1 MVSRGAPGDLVRGLG
16 VRDRIVGNG
25 FLYIGLAS
33 SLDSHADRLLAD
45 QVHVLSTLLTENPED
60 KDALEQEAR
69 EEADK
74 SLSAKLWIR
83 ILGPDGS
90 TIAQSAGMERLFAS
104 DAFPAASGVGE
115 APRPEDRELGGDRP
129 FRVVS
134 ALVPLPAP
142 SGARATI
149 QLALDRD
156 PDEDLLARFRVRLAI
171 VCGTSLVFCSAAG
184 FWIARRGL
192 RPVAAITAAARSV
205 SSATLAARIDPA
217 RFPRELADLAE
228 TFNAML
234 GRLEESFGKL
244 THVSADL
251 AHELRTPVNNLR
263 GEIEVT
269 LGRARSAEEYRA
281 VLGSCLEETARLTR
295 IIESLLFLA
304 RAESGTDHARLETVE
319 LRAELE
325 TIVGFYEAAAQEKE
339 LILGIAPG
347 PSPAAQVDRVLFQRA
362 VGNVIANAIRATP
375 PGARSPS
382 RSLGFWT
389 APALR
394 RGSRSTS
401 RTRVRGS
408 RASICRASSSASS
421 APTPRAPPARAAPAS
436 ASPSSGASWSSTAER
451 WESRASR
458 GAAPAFRWYSGNA
471 RRRRAR
477 MTKPSSKGHRDV
489 RRERDP
495 S

>member
-1 MVSRGAPGDLVRGLG
+1 LTSRPKNWSLAARLAIWYAGSAFA
-16 VRDRIVGNG
+16 IVLLATV

-244 THVSADL
+244 TQFSADL

-375 PGARSPS
+375 PGGSITVSIVGVLDGAGAPPRIAVDVADTGAGISREHLPRVFERFFRADASRTPGSGGTGLGLAIVRSIVELHGGKVGIESEPG
-382 RSLGFWT
+382 RGTRVSLVFPGT
-389 APALR
+389 RAAVAPA
-394 RGSRSTS
+394 
-401 RTRVRGS
+401 
-408 RASICRASSSASS
+408 
-421 APTPRAPPARAAPAS
+421 
-436 ASPSSGASWSSTAER
+436 
-451 WESRASR
+451 
-458 GAAPAFRWYSGNA
+458 
-471 RRRRAR
+471 
-477 MTKPSSKGHRDV
+477 
-489 RRERDP
+489 
-495 S
+495 